1 MATNRELELKRIE
14 QLDELTSAI
23 LLLVER
29 ITKLEEVVS
38 GKQESESTKTST
50 KLSSKR

>member
-14 QLDELTSAI
+14 QIDELTNVI
-23 LLLVER
+23 LMLVAR

-38 GKQESESTKTST
+38 GKQESESNKTST